1 MVLLLLFGSL
11 LVISGS
17 GLVFSALQAR
27 RVERLRR
34 MVFALTDDIYD
45 VLDDDRV
52 LRGLARSDSRD
63 DVLRVIGLARQALA
77 EAADA
82 AERVPLLRGD
92 EYKAVAGTVD
102 SARVEWT
109 RLYDEAFVLGLVP
122 VRLDGDEVA

>member
-1 MVLLLLFGSL
+1 MVLLLLFGAM
-11 LVISGS
+11 LVISGLS
-17 GLVFSALQAR
+17 LVFSALQVH

-52 LRGLARSDSRD
+52 LRGLARSGSRD

-92 EYKAVAGTVD
+92 DYKAVTGIVD
-102 SARVEWT
+102 SARAEWT

-122 VRLDGDEVA
+122 ARLDGDVVA

>member
-1 MVLLLLFGSL
+1 MTLLLLFGSL

-17 GLVFSALQAR
+17 SLVFSALQAR

-34 MVFALTDDIYD
+34 DVFALTDDIYD

-63 DVLRVIGLARQALA
+63 DVLRVIGLARQALV

-82 AERVPLLRGD
+82 AGRVPLLRGD

-102 SARVEWT
+102 SARAEWT

-122 VRLDGDEVA
+122 ARLDGDDTA

>member
-1 MVLLLLFGSL
+1 MVLILLLGTL

-17 GLVFSALQAR
+17 SLVFSALQVR

-45 VLDDDRV
+45 VLNDRV
-52 LRGLARSDSRD
+52 RRGLARSGSRD

-82 AERVPLLRGD
+82 VGRVPLLRGD

-102 SARVEWT
+102 SARAEWT

-122 VRLDGDEVA
+122 ARLDGDVVA

>member
-1 MVLLLLFGSL
+1 
-11 LVISGS
+11 
-17 GLVFSALQAR
+17 
-27 RVERLRR
+27 
-34 MVFALTDDIYD
+34 MVFALIDDIYG

-82 AERVPLLRGD
+82 AGRVPLLRGD
-92 EYKAVAGTVD
+92 EYAAVAEQVD
-102 SARVEWT
+102 SARAEWT

-122 VRLDGDEVA
+122 ARLDGDMVA